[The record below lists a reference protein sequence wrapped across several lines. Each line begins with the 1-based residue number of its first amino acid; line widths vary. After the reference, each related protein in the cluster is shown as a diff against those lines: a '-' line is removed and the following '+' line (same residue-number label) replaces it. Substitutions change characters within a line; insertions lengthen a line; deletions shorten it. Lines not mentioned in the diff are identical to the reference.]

1 MLIIGGGATH
11 RDDEKGEKRR
21 KDTRKIEERAQTM
34 LIIRRFPGILELG
47 SSHDAF
53 AFANPGFLIF

>member
-21 KDTRKIEERAQTM
+21 KDTRKIKGREQTM
-34 LIIRRFPGILELG
+34 LIIERFPGILEL
-47 SSHDAF
+47 
-53 AFANPGFLIF
+53 

>member
-21 KDTRKIEERAQTM
+21 KDTRKNQGERTNNANHWKV
-34 LIIRRFPGILELG
+34 
-47 SSHDAF
+47 SW
-53 AFANPGFLIF
+53 NPGTLVISLRKS